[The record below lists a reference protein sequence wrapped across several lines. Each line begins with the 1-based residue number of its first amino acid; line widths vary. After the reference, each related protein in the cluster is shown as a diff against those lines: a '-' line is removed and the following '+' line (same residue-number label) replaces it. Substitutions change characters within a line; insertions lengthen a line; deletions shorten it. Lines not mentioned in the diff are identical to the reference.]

1 MEKGKIVDAG
11 PTEKVLTKEN
21 IRRIFDIEAIVE
33 YDERVKGYN
42 VITIGR

>member
-33 YDERVKGYN
+33 YDERVKDYN
-42 VITIGR
+42 VIMIGR